1 MARIDTNRGAK
12 RAREARAALGLDPA
26 APLRCL
32 LTVVEE
38 GAGLPVV
45 VTALPGQLAG
55 ACYRDADGAVLWVNG
70 SPEQAHQRQ
79 RFTLAHELGHAWC
92 RHDGALEIDTFATLN
107 GKTTNPLEIQANAFA
122 AEFLV
127 PAAAMEQLVA
137 GDPTLEEIVLIS
149 SHFGVSAIMVVYRLK
164 LLRLASES
172 RIERLEEEIEEGLHF
187 ALRDRLGLGPF
198 RDRLRAI
205 DRLPYLSPT
214 LEDTALG
221 AALRGTAPADAGIAG
236 AIDRLLG

>member
-26 APLRCL
+26 GPLRCL

-38 GAGLPVV
+38 DAGLPVV
-45 VTALPGQLAG
+45 VAALPGELAG
-55 ACYRDADGAVLWVNG
+55 ACYRDGAGAILWVNG

-92 RHDGALEIDTFATLN
+92 GHNGALEIDTFATLN

-127 PAAAMEQLVA
+127 PAAAMEELIA
-137 GDPTLEEIVLIS
+137 GDPTLEEVVLIS
-149 SHFGVSAIMVVYRLK
+149 SAFGVSAIMVVYRLK
-164 LLRLASES
+164 LLRLASEGQ
-172 RIERLEEEIEEGLHF
+172 IERLEEEVEEGLHF
-187 ALRDRLGLGPF
+187 GV
-198 RDRLRAI
+198 RDRLRLRPFADRLGAI
-205 DRLPYLSPT
+205 RELPYLSPA

-236 AIDRLLG
+236 AIDRLLA